1 MKPTSN
7 VGLSLPHQPRVWTFV
22 ASLLLLCLLG
32 FTAAC
37 SATGQTKANV
47 EPASAQPAPALEPA
61 ALSPEYDEGRSLYNR
76 KCGTC
81 HELYA
86 PKEFAPHEWPRYVK
100 RYGPRS
106 GLRPAD
112 REKVTAYLQWAAAQ
126 P

>member
-1 MKPTSN
+1 MKPTSK

-32 FTAAC
+32 LSAAC
-37 SATGQTKANV
+37 SATGQTQAAGQA
-47 EPASAQPAPALEPA
+47 EPPRPAAQPV
-61 ALSPEYDEGRSLYNR
+61 ALSPEYEEGRSLYNR

-86 PKEFAPHEWPRYVK
+86 PREFAPHEWPRYVK

>member
-1 MKPTSN
+1 M
-7 VGLSLPHQPRVWTFV
+7 GLSLPHQPRVWTFV

-32 FTAAC
+32 LSAAC
-37 SATGQTKANV
+37 SATGQTQAAGQA
-47 EPASAQPAPALEPA
+47 EPPRPAAQPV
-61 ALSPEYDEGRSLYNR
+61 ALSPEYEEGRSLYNR

-86 PKEFAPHEWPRYVK
+86 PREFAPHEWPRYVK